1 MSGQELQA
9 IGHKPQAEM
18 NKHYRQ
24 EQILKLVRSQAI
36 HTQEELAEKL
46 RRLGIRTTQ
55 VTLSRD
61 IHELGL
67 AKTAD
72 GYKEVGPQAS
82 QRPVAAPPTALVH
95 GNEPH
100 PDSAGARH
108 LRRIA
113 GEVLRD
119 VRQAQNLL
127 VLRTDPG
134 NAQPLALA
142 LDEERWP
149 EIVGTVAGD
158 DTILVVS
165 PSKKTAATARTK
177 LLGLISD

>member
-1 MSGQELQA
+1 
-9 IGHKPQAEM
+9 M

-24 EQILKLVRSQAI
+24 EQILKLVRSQAV
-36 HTQEELAEKL
+36 HTQEELAERL

-61 IHELGL
+61 IHDLGL
-67 AKTAD
+67 AKTSE
-72 GYKEVGPQAS
+72 GYKEVEALASAS
-82 QRPVAAPPTALVH
+82 QAVAAASALTR
-95 GNEPH
+95 GNETR
-100 PDSAGARH
+100 PDMAGVRH

-142 LDEERWP
+142 LDQERWA
-149 EIVGTVAGD
+149 EVVGTIAGD
-158 DTILVVS
+158 DTVLVVS
-165 PSKKTAATARTK
+165 PSKKTATTARAR
-177 LLGLISD
+177 LLSLVAR

>member
-1 MSGQELQA
+1 M
-9 IGHKPQAEM
+9 IKR
-18 NKHYRQ
+18 YRQ
-24 EQILKLVRSQAI
+24 EQILKLVRSQVI

-46 RRLGIRTTQ
+46 RGLGIRTTQ

-67 AKTAD
+67 AKTPE
-72 GYKEVGPQAS
+72 GYKELGSAGQRSHGPAAVS
-82 QRPVAAPPTALVH
+82 AAPR
-95 GNEPH
+95 GNET
-100 PDSAGARH
+100 RH
-108 LRRIA
+108 LKRIA

-142 LDEERWP
+142 LDQENWP
-149 EIVGTVAGD
+149 EVVGTIGGD
-158 DTILVVS
+158 DTVVVVAS
-165 PSKKTAATARTK
+165 TKKSAAAARAR
-177 LLGLISD
+177 LLSLIGR

>member
-1 MSGQELQA
+1 MQ
-9 IGHKPQAEM
+9 KR
-18 NKHYRQ
+18 YRQ
-24 EQILKLVRSQAI
+24 EQILKLVRAQAI

-46 RRLGIRTTQ
+46 DELDIPSTQ

-67 AKTAD
+67 VKTAS
-72 GYKEVGPQAS
+72 GYKEVARAGGEPSGGAA
-82 QRPVAAPPTALVH
+82 AAPA
-95 GNEPH
+95 
-100 PDSAGARH
+100 AGPAEGRH

-127 VLRTDPG
+127 VLKTDAAG
-134 NAQPLALA
+134 AQPLALA
-142 LDEERWP
+142 LDRENWREV
-149 EIVGTVAGD
+149 VGTIAGD

-165 PSKKTAATARTK
+165 PDSKAASAARGR
-177 LLGLISD
+177 LLTLIGR